1 MNSQQLLIQNAN
13 VIDGTGAP
21 ARLASVLVVGDKIQ
35 AVGVLLMPSPIR
47 RFSGSMPRACPS
59 CPG

>member
-1 MNSQQLLIQNAN
+1 MNLQQLLIQNAN

-35 AVGVLLMPSPIR
+35 AVGSAADALADPSVQR
-47 RFSGSMPRACPS
+47 LDAAG
-59 CPG
+59 